1 MVIEEI
7 IVNDENKN
15 YCDNDLEFV
24 IKLISSEEIK
34 AIGLYYR

>member
-1 MVIEEI
+1 MKTKITATTI
-7 IVNDENKN
+7 LN
-15 YCDNDLEFV
+15 FV